1 MDQVGSIQS
10 VIIGVIPVTKSNEP
24 KGESNLSI
32 TSMIMDRIE
41 QQEFLLPISHNHK
54 FLKE

>member
-10 VIIGVIPVTKSNEP
+10 VIIGVITKSNEP

-41 QQEFLLPISHNHK
+41 QQEFLLPIIHNHK